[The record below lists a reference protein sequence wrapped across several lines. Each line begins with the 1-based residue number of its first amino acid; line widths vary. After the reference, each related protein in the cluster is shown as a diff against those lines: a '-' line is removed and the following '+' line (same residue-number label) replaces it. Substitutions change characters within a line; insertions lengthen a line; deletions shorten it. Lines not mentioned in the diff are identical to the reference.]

1 MLNGTRSLGALA
13 ALVAVCVACSGA
25 GAQERIHV
33 SYGTLPTATSTSTV
47 NAHVGLSPSPAEQ
60 AQRNHPSPAPRFP
73 DMSGVID
80 PKLVLHHSG
89 GPYLTAQQ
97 VAGILLNNF
106 QCKLG
111 HPRPHNP
118 ASVCVQVDVRFFGR
132 YADFWAVEGGQT
144 QFIGSWGPDRE
155 MYLAT
160 IFGKLPVIT
169 TVEAQNGPIYAP
181 SRTFQIDATTG
192 EVLMTGGPPLP
203 EGFQGVKSF
212 RASPFTTEP

>member
-1 MLNGTRSLGALA
+1 MT
-13 ALVAVCVACSGA
+13 
-25 GAQERIHV
+25 
-33 SYGTLPTATSTSTV
+33 
-47 NAHVGLSPSPAEQ
+47 
-60 AQRNHPSPAPRFP
+60 
-73 DMSGVID
+73 GVVD

-89 GPYLTAQQ
+89 GPYLTARR
-97 VAGILLNNF
+97 VADILLNNF

-111 HPRPHNP
+111 HPRPHDP
-118 ASVCVQVDVRFFGR
+118 ASVCVQVDVRFFSR

-203 EGFQGVKSF
+203 EDFQGVETF
-212 RASPFTTEP
+212 RASPSTTGP